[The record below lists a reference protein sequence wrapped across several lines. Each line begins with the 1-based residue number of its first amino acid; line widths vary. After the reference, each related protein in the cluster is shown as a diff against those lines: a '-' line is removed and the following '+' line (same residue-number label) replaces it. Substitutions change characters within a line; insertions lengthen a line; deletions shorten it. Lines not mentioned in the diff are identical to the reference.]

1 MSFFPRIDNNDMG
14 LTTVPNIVPTLFD
27 DQPTVNNINL
37 DEQANKLAKTSRFIF
52 DFYIVLQ
59 AKNCNSSKIANKFIA
74 KIYIFCLK
82 PFK

>member
-52 DFYIVLQ
+52 DF
-59 AKNCNSSKIANKFIA
+59 
-74 KIYIFCLK
+74 
-82 PFK
+82 